1 MAAPKSTFRLW
12 QDKEAIA
19 PGKLWESEIK
29 NAVEQSV
36 FFIPLVTPRMV
47 NSQYCQFEF
56 DSFLRREHALGR
68 NDLVFP
74 ILYLPVAALANETK
88 WRNHPVLSP
97 IATRQYIG
105 WQNFR
110 YVDVPT
116 PAMRE
121 EIARFCRK
129 IVEALDQPWIAPEER
144 RRKEEADAEARAEA
158 EHRKQEAE
166 TKWRAEAEA
175 RRNRTRPR
183 RFASPKSAFQP
194 APISLARPYIPQYPK
209 PQSWR
214 FSVVALFNLPK
225 QMSPDVSLVYGDVDL
240 CPTRCGFGR

>member
-1 MAAPKSTFRLW
+1 
-12 QDKEAIA
+12 
-19 PGKLWESEIK
+19 
-29 NAVEQSV
+29 
-36 FFIPLVTPRMV
+36 MV

-129 IVEALDQPWIAPEER
+129 IVEALDQPWIAPEDR
-144 RRKEEADAEARAEA
+144 RRKEEADAEAQAEA

-175 RRNRTRPR
+175 RRKQDEAETLRLAEERISARSHISRTSLYSPVSQ
-183 RFASPKSAFQP
+183 ASIMEILRCGAFQP
-194 APISLARPYIPQYPK
+194 AQTNVARRK
-209 PQSWR
+209 PRIRRCRPLSYAVRVWT
-214 FSVVALFNLPK
+214 VVTGVR
-225 QMSPDVSLVYGDVDL
+225 M
-240 CPTRCGFGR
+240 